1 MGTLA
6 KMAIKLLGD
15 NQHFYDQL
23 DDAEKRSD
31 NWATNLGSKIKTG
44 LTAAITAGAIAAA
57 GAIAGIGTAAINT
70 SMQLDQAANMATTQ
84 LGGVIT
90 EAHDVDAVIKQVFGN
105 NFGENIADA
114 GQAVIDTAQQLDR
127 FGTMTDQQLANATEN
142 AIRLRDAFGIEVAES
157 TNAVNALME
166 NFGITADEAFG
177 FVQSGLQN
185 GLNNSGDFL
194 DTIGEYSVQFAEG
207 GAQADDFFSIL
218 DTGLQAGML
227 GTDKAGDLFKE
238 FRLRIQDGSSS
249 TADALAAIGINAD
262 EMASSMSDGSLSAID
277 AFWQVQDA
285 LQRVD
290 DENAQFN
297 AGVALMGSQ
306 FEDLGARAVLAID
319 DWSGGMGD
327 VLDLTSDLDAQYNN
341 FGSRLEGFKRRALLS
356 LEPFGD
362 KLIEIADRIMPHLES
377 GLDWLG
383 ENLPDLIDNGVTAFE
398 TFLDVAENF
407 IKAII
412 TAPDEG
418 GVLLDYLQ
426 ELPEGLQPVA
436 EALGNFAIW
445 LKDDLPAAID
455 AAQPILTALSD
466 WFSEHGATVLQ
477 VILGIGAGLA
487 AFSVISTI
495 VGAVTGFVATISALS
510 AAFTAAGGG
519 ITAVVALLGG
529 PVTLVIAAVAGLIAL
544 LAAAWAGNW
553 GGIRDITANV
563 IAFIQGLI
571 QQFVAFAQGWWASHG
586 ESVMIIVN
594 AFMTGAQNTISNTL
608 TFIRGTITEILTGIQ
623 AFWSN
628 WGDTIM
634 QVASLA
640 WDNVKITIST
650 ALEVIGLIIDT
661 FAALLQG
668 NWQLAWDNL
677 ILVVT
682 TAVDGIVQIFTNLG
696 TMLITTANT
705 AITNLKNTFLTF
717 PWGDIGDGIAKGVAD
732 GLANGAGK
740 IFEAARYAASQ
751 AVQVAKDA
759 LGISSP
765 SKVAA
770 MLIGMPFTEGIALG
784 ISDTSPISQA
794 IQGLGDAMIAPDV
807 GQVNTAQDSVA
818 AGAAQAGALP
828 NLSIQIT
835 VEAGADVTDEKI
847 NNMSTEM
854 IAAARELGLGF

>member
-15 NQHFYDQL
+15 TQHFYDQL

-31 NWATNLGSKIKTG
+31 SWATNLGNKIKTG
-44 LTAAITAGAIAAA
+44 VTAAVTAGAIAAA

-70 SMQLDQAANMATTQ
+70 SMQLDQAANMAETQ
-84 LGGVIT
+84 LGNVIT

-105 NFGENIADA
+105 NFGENIGDA

-127 FGTMTDQQLANATEN
+127 FGTMSDQQLANATEN
-142 AIRLRDAFGIEVAES
+142 AIRLRDAFGIDVAES

-207 GAQADDFFSIL
+207 GAQAEDFFSVL
-218 DTGLQAGML
+218 DSGLQSGML

-238 FRLRIQDGSSS
+238 FRLRIQDGSDS
-249 TADALAAIGINAD
+249 TADALAAIGLSAD
-262 EMASSMSDGSLSAID
+262 EMSAGFADGSLSAID
-277 AFWQVQDA
+277 AFQMVKFA
-285 LQRVD
+285 LRDVD
-290 DENAQFN
+290 DQNTLFN
-297 AGVALMGSQ
+297 SGVALMGSQ
-306 FEDLGARAVLAID
+306 FEDLGADVVQGID
-319 DWSGGMGD
+319 LWAGGMDD
-327 VLDLTSDLDAQYNN
+327 VLSLTSDLDTQYDN

-377 GLDWLG
+377 GLEWLG
-383 ENLPDLIDNGVTAFE
+383 ENLPDLIESGVAAFE
-398 TFLDVAENF
+398 NFLGVADNF

-445 LKDDLPAAID
+445 LKDDLPKAID
-455 AAQPILTALSD
+455 AAQPVLTTLSN

-477 VILGIGAGLA
+477 VIIGIGAGLA
-487 AFSVISTI
+487 AFSVISSI
-495 VGAVTGFVATISALS
+495 VGVVTGFIATISALS

-519 ITAVVALLGG
+519 IAAVVAILGG

-553 GGIRDITANV
+553 GGIREITANV

-571 QQFVAFAQGWWASHG
+571 QQFVTFALAWWSSHG
-586 ESVMIIVN
+586 ESVMVIVN
-594 AFMTGAQNTISNTL
+594 AFMTGIRENISNAITN
-608 TFIRGTITEILTGIQ
+608 IRGIITEILTGIQ
-623 AFWSN
+623 NFWAN
-628 WGDTIM
+628 WGDTILK
-634 QVASLA
+634 VASLI
-640 WDNVKITIST
+640 WENVKITIST

-677 ILVVT
+677 MLIVT
-682 TAVDGIVQIFTNLG
+682 TAVAAIVQIFTNLG
-696 TMLITTANT
+696 EMLVTTART
-705 AITNLKNTFLTF
+705 AIQNLSNTFTSF
-717 PWGDIGDGIAKGVAD
+717 SWADIGDGIAQGIAN
-732 GLANGAGK
+732 GLAVGAGK
-740 IFEAARYAASQ
+740 IFEAARTAAAT

-770 MLIGMPFTEGIALG
+770 MLIGVPFTEGIALG
-784 ISDTSPISQA
+784 ISDTSPISSA
-794 IQGLGDAMIAPDV
+794 IAGLGDALIGPDV
-807 GQVNTAQDSVA
+807 GQVNTAQESVA
-818 AGAAQAGALP
+818 AGTLQAGAAPQLT
-828 NLSIQIT
+828 IQINI
-835 VEAGADVTDEKI
+835 EAGAAVTDDTI